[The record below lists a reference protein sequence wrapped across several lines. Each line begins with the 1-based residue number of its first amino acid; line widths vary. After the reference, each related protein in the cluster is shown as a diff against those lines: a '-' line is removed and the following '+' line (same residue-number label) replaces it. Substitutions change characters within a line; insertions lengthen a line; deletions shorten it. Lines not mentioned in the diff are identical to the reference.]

1 MPSSICHSGVSFFSL
16 ASLRVFLLS
25 LTSPW
30 PLGAK
35 TLYTLGF
42 SETLRTK
49 NQRTYID
56 LRKVTERRH
65 MVYMMWQLCFGFQEF
80 LFASYRRQMLNLKRC
95 TLNFFLYIPQN
106 LGCARTPGSFPVH
119 IVPRKE
125 PRHIYQ
131 DFPCKGHLGFKG
143 FDAWK
148 LSVPILLLVLS
159 SDEETWNTQE
169 ARLACVQRKPGRHR
183 MLPPKRQ
190 SRQAVQNYSVCVFT
204 SRTK

>member
-80 LFASYRRQMLNLKRC
+80 LFASYRRQMHSLEFAKPEEVH
-95 TLNFFLYIPQN
+95 FEFLSVHPTKSGLHKN
-106 LGCARTPGSFPVH
+106 TRFVPGSYRASKRATSYL
-119 IVPRKE
+119 PR
-125 PRHIYQ
+125 
-131 DFPCKGHLGFKG
+131 
-143 FDAWK
+143 
-148 LSVPILLLVLS
+148 LSVQGS
-159 SDEETWNTQE
+159 SW
-169 ARLACVQRKPGRHR
+169 VQR
-183 MLPPKRQ
+183 L
-190 SRQAVQNYSVCVFT
+190 
-204 SRTK
+204 